1 MQNKMIKS
9 LKSPILIVLIAGIG
23 DLVLAST
30 SIRALRTGFPD
41 ADIHL
46 LTSTEASILAK
57 NYEFVDHVWAFPIR
71 ELRHNKLYLFNI
83 LTLIKNLRKT
93 AFSSVINLYM
103 VDSVAGA
110 LKMGLMLLFLKSEI
124 KFGHGNKGFSLF
136 LTKKAPRETFQN
148 RHLADAMMD
157 IAILAGGVNDKKG
170 IEVFWDKDCEWKWN
184 DFFLDKL
191 SKKIIGINPGGDRKN
206 KRWNPYHYAVVADR
220 LIEEFDAS
228 IVILGGHG
236 EEEISLTV
244 QNSMKNEAANL
255 AGKLSLDDLAY
266 IISRLDL
273 LVTNDSGPMHIGAA
287 TKTPLIAI
295 FGPDDPLMT
304 RPYTS
309 SDLYR
314 LISEPVH
321 CRPCNKDEC
330 DNFVCLDLITPDM
343 VFEKCAELL
352 QSKNQRP

>member
-1 MQNKMIKS
+1 MPNN
-9 LKSPILIVLIAGIG
+9 LKPSILVILIAGIG
-23 DLVLAST
+23 DLVLASM
-30 SIRALRTGFPD
+30 SIRALRAGFPD

-46 LTSTEASILAK
+46 LTSTEASIIAK
-57 NYEFVDHVWAFPIR
+57 NYEFLDHVWAFPIR
-71 ELRHNKLYLFNI
+71 ELRRDKRYLFNI
-83 LTLIKNLRKT
+83 LRLILDIRKIEF
-93 AFSSVINLYM
+93 FSIINLYM
-103 VDSVAGA
+103 VGSTAGA
-110 LKMGLMLLFLKSEI
+110 MKMGLLYLLLKSKTKI
-124 KFGHGNKGFSLF
+124 GHGDKGLSFF
-136 LTKKAPRETFQN
+136 LTRKAPRETFQN
-148 RHLADAMMD
+148 HHLADAMMD
-157 IAILAGGVNDKKG
+157 IAILAGGLNDKKG
-170 IEVFWDKDCEWKWN
+170 IEVFWDKNCEGKWN

-206 KRWNPYHYAVVADR
+206 RRWNSYHYAAVADR

-244 QNSMKNEAANL
+244 QNSMKNEATNL

-287 TKTPLIAI
+287 TKTPLVAI
-295 FGPDDPLMT
+295 FGPEDPLMT

-330 DNFVCLDLITPDM
+330 DNLVCLDLITPEI

-352 QSKNQRP
+352 QSKNQRL